1 MHRKKQIF
9 PSTRL
14 STRDSLNELLN
25 EVSAEIMADIPL
37 SAGLMRLIQA
47 DNRTHDY
54 HSICIGGTQS

>member
-1 MHRKKQIF
+1 MGRKKQLL

-25 EVSAEIMADIPL
+25 KVSAEIMADIPR

-47 DNRTHDY
+47 DHRTHDY
-54 HSICIGGTQS
+54 HSICIGCTQS